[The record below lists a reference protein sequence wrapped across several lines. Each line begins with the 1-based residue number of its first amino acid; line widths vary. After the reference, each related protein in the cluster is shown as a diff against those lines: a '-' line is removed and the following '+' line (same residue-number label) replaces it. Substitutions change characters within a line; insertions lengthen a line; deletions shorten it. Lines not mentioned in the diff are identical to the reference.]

1 MSIVRIDIDD
11 EACAEVMRRYRF
23 ATTSEVVNFA
33 LRKIAHETKSV
44 SIEEILAMRGIGW
57 EGDLEEMRGGGAP

>member
-1 MSIVRIDIDD
+1 MSIVKIDIDD

-33 LRKIAHETKSV
+33 LRKIAHERV
-44 SIEEILAMRGIGW
+44 SLEEVLAMRGIGW
-57 EGDLEEMRGGGAP
+57 EGDLEEMRGGGAS